1 MRIALYQNLPSGGAK
16 RAVYEW
22 VRRLAAEHTIDV
34 YSLSTAD
41 HSFCDIRPF
50 ASKYKIYEFS
60 PRGLFQ
66 SPLGRLNQ
74 MQRWRD
80 LGNLDQLQQKIAEE
94 INTGGYDVFFAN
106 TCAFTFVPAVLQYI
120 NIPSVYYLHEPFGPG
135 MERLDVRPDPSRRN
149 WRATIDRYDP
159 FFHLYWN
166 RLHAIQRQS
175 MEKAGGLLANSQF
188 TAQCNQAVFGRESV
202 FCPLGV
208 DLNDFQHIPGA
219 SRDEFVLSVGEMSS
233 RKGFDF
239 IIESLAKIPA
249 NQRPP
254 LKLAC
259 NSVKPMELEY
269 INNLAGRSQVDVQIL
284 YKLDVAKLRDLYN
297 RARLCVYTPIAE
309 PFGLVPLEAMACG
322 TPVVGV
328 REGGVAES
336 IVHERTG
343 LLVERDPDRFAAAVQ
358 SLLANPDLVEI
369 YGRNAREYVTQN
381 WNWDR
386 SVSLLSSQLKSACL
400 N

>member
-1 MRIALYQNLPSGGAK
+1 MQK
-16 RAVYEW
+16 
-22 VRRLAAEHTIDV
+22 
-34 YSLSTAD
+34 
-41 HSFCDIRPF
+41 
-50 ASKYKIYEFS
+50 ASK
-60 PRGLFQ
+60 
-66 SPLGRLNQ
+66 
-74 MQRWRD
+74 
-80 LGNLDQLQQKIAEE
+80 
-94 INTGGYDVFFAN
+94 
-106 TCAFTFVPAVLQYI
+106 
-120 NIPSVYYLHEPFGPG
+120 
-135 MERLDVRPDPSRRN
+135 
-149 WRATIDRYDP
+149 
-159 FFHLYWN
+159 
-166 RLHAIQRQS
+166 
-175 MEKAGGLLANSQF
+175 LLANSHF
-188 TAQCNQAVFGRESV
+188 TAKCNESVFGRESV

-208 DLNDFQHIPGA
+208 DLNDFQPIPGA
-219 SRDEFVLSVGEMSS
+219 SRDGFVLSVGEMSS

-239 IIESLAKIPA
+239 IIESLAKIPV

-254 LKLAC
+254 LRLAC

-284 YKLDVAKLRDLYN
+284 YKLDVVKLRDLYN

-328 REGGVAES
+328 REGGVVES
-336 IVHERTG
+336 IVHEHTG

-358 SLLANPDLVEI
+358 SMLANPDLVET
-369 YGRNAREYVTQN
+369 YGRNAREHVTQN